1 MNAAGLAGLLSE
13 PERLRAVAALALGA
27 ATVAEVM
34 ERGGLDHRTA
44 TTALGR
50 LEAGGLVS
58 TVDGVLVLQV
68 GAFKDAARAAARQRA
83 SDEPSTGD
91 ATTDAVLRAFSEGG
105 RLIRL
110 PAARGKRRRLLEHIV
125 TAFEPGVRY
134 PEPEVDTML
143 RAWYPDYA
151 SLRRYL
157 VDEHLLAREAGVY
170 WRVGGPVD
178 IAPQALPAKST
189 PA

>member
-1 MNAAGLAGLLSE
+1 MTPAELAGLLSE

-34 ERGGLDHRTA
+34 ERADLDHRTA
-44 TTALGR
+44 TKALGR

-58 TVDGVLVLQV
+58 SMDGVLTLQS
-68 GAFKDAARAAARQRA
+68 GAFKEAARAAARKRA
-83 SDEPSTGD
+83 TDEPSTGD
-91 ATTDAVLRAFSEGG
+91 AATDAVLRAFSEGG

-157 VDEHLLAREAGVY
+157 VDEHLLARQAGEY

-178 IAPQALPAKST
+178 ARPPAPPGEPA
-189 PA
+189 

>member
-1 MNAAGLAGLLSE
+1 VNAGELAGLLSE

-27 ATVAEVM
+27 ATVTEVM
-34 ERGGLDHRTA
+34 ERAGLDHRTA

-58 TVDGVLVLQV
+58 TVDGSLVLHV
-68 GAFKDAARAAARQRA
+68 EVFKEAARAASRHRA
-83 SDEPSTGD
+83 ADGPSTGD
-91 ATTDAVLRAFSEGG
+91 AATDAVLRAFTQAG

-125 TAFEPGVRY
+125 TTFEPGVRY
-134 PEPEVDTML
+134 PEPEVDAML

-178 IAPQALPAKST
+178 VRPPAPD
-189 PA
+189 